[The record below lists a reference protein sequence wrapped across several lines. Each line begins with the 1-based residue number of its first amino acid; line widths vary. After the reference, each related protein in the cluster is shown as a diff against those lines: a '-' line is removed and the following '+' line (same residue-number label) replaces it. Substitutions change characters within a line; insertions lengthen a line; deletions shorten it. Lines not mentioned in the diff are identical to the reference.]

1 MLTKHSL
8 VERWA
13 IQHYDQFLAF
23 DSSSS
28 FYVQFKEEEFF
39 GQFYHTILQNECS
52 IKRKK
57 IQTFKKT
64 FKDKEF
70 SSPNENQALGIKWT
84 FFQQLLNIF
93 RYLAHFLRSFLFLG
107 DWSFGDANF

>member
-1 MLTKHSL
+1 M
-8 VERWA
+8 ERWA

-57 IQTFKKT
+57 YKHSKKHSKT
-64 FKDKEF
+64 EI
-70 SSPNENQALGIKWT
+70 SCEMVNEVNLKNDINRRT
-84 FFQQLLNIF
+84 
-93 RYLAHFLRSFLFLG
+93 
-107 DWSFGDANF
+107 

>member
-8 VERWA
+8 VEHWA

-39 GQFYHTILQNECS
+39 GQFYHTILQSECS

-57 IQTFKKT
+57 YKHSKTEISCEIVNEVNFKN
-64 FKDKEF
+64 DI
-70 SSPNENQALGIKWT
+70 NRRI
-84 FFQQLLNIF
+84 
-93 RYLAHFLRSFLFLG
+93 
-107 DWSFGDANF
+107 